1 MPDYIPSSKRRLS
14 RTSSD
19 QRSSIGVREAPR
31 GHHDE
36 FNERPNARD
45 DSAETKGQDGDEE
58 LGHGAAGV
66 PKVEIVS
73 AKGAQE
79 KGQQHADQQLLLWL
93 LSHHHLALTHHH
105 GLAVGHGCL
114 LRDGDGD
121 GLSGDHDLLCRLD
134 GLRML
139 LCSGLRGSVPWGGSV
154 WLHAGAWTF
163 RHIKVP
169 LDGHGR
175 IRHLHAGRPCLRRM
189 AAPRPLAVALVALL
203 LVPLA
208 GCFAPVEGV
217 RLEGSPGQFILEG
230 QTLAIPPMTPGPL
243 VDETAPWWE
252 RTTLDLDQN
261 GIHDALDGAL
271 GPVWVGLSYGV
282 PLNDGHVAAVEALGL
297 QVSLRVPAV
306 DALLLGEVDASAL
319 PTLRALDDVVMVESY
334 GELVFWGDV
343 QTPAVKASS
352 SSVYPDGAWDLGVS
366 GEGVV
371 IAMVDTGVD
380 NEHPGLNEKFVAGY
394 DAVCFLHSMVHQCVA
409 AGGRAEDGSFDPDD
423 GHQHGTAC
431 MGMAAATGKMADG
444 SESNFTGSAPDA
456 ALVDVR
462 IGTDVGAGPFENY
475 LISQE
480 FYESAMNGLQW
491 IIDHKDD
498 AWAGADESE
507 HGIDIISLSWGITSH
522 EGGGSDGED
531 MHSRILNEAME
542 AGIVVSVAAGNDGPD
557 NDGLSGMGSS
567 SLSITVGATDDK
579 DTIDREDDTIAGYS
593 SRGPRRDN
601 GDGNP
606 LNELKPEVT
615 APGTNIVQAEGCVTS
630 AGCHN
635 DVPGQDAADNGYTNR
650 GSGTSYATP
659 SVSGIIALMM
669 EANPDLSPMEIKEI
683 LKFTAERRGEP
694 SAPDVDPYWNRDFG
708 WGMVDARAAVEMSLL
723 LVEQGTTGS
732 IDVSAQVHVDNLT
745 ESSDMITLTG
755 QAWAQGAPLLA
766 VEYRVDGGEWR
777 SVTFDVELAV
787 LASLE
792 RMTWTLALDPGAFGA
807 GLHDLEIRAITDDGV
822 SLSSFA
828 TFTGSDA
835 SETMGGSASLTAVVV
850 VVVAV
855 ALTVAVLVQSRTEAP
870 VRLTESDDPK
880 STTPP
885 PSLEGDGS
893 A

>member
-1 MPDYIPSSKRRLS
+1 
-14 RTSSD
+14 
-19 QRSSIGVREAPR
+19 
-31 GHHDE
+31 
-36 FNERPNARD
+36 
-45 DSAETKGQDGDEE
+45 
-58 LGHGAAGV
+58 
-66 PKVEIVS
+66 
-73 AKGAQE
+73 
-79 KGQQHADQQLLLWL
+79 
-93 LSHHHLALTHHH
+93 
-105 GLAVGHGCL
+105 
-114 LRDGDGD
+114 
-121 GLSGDHDLLCRLD
+121 
-134 GLRML
+134 
-139 LCSGLRGSVPWGGSV
+139 
-154 WLHAGAWTF
+154 
-163 RHIKVP
+163 
-169 LDGHGR
+169 
-175 IRHLHAGRPCLRRM
+175 M
-189 AAPRPLAVALVALL
+189 AAPRLLAVALVTLL

-217 RLEGSPGQFILEG
+217 AIEGHQGQVLLEG
-230 QTLAIPPMTPGPL
+230 QTLTMPTTAPGPL
-243 VDETAPWWE
+243 AEEVAPWWE
-252 RTTLDLDQN
+252 RTTLDLDRN
-261 GIHDALDGAL
+261 GVHDALDGAL
-271 GPVWVGLSYGV
+271 GPVWIGLSYGTSV
-282 PLNDGHVAAVEALGL
+282 DEGHVAAVEALDL
-297 QVSLRVPAV
+297 PVELVVPAV
-306 DALLLGEVDASAL
+306 DALLLGQVDASMI
-319 PTLRALDDVVMVESY
+319 PTLRALDDVVMVEAY

-352 SSVYPDGAWDLGVS
+352 SSVYPEGAWDLGVS

-394 DAVCFLHSMVHQCVA
+394 DAVCFLHSGVHQCVL

-423 GHQHGTAC
+423 AHQHGTAC

-444 SESNFTGSAPDA
+444 SDSNFTGSAPDA

-475 LISQE
+475 LIAQE

-542 AGIVVSVAAGNDGPD
+542 AGVVVSVAAGNDGPD

-579 DTIDREDDTIAGYS
+579 DTIDREDDTVAGYS

-601 GDGNP
+601 GDSNP

-694 SAPDVDPYWNRDFG
+694 SAPEVDPYWNRDFG
-708 WGMVDARAAVEMSLL
+708 WGMVDARAAVEMSFMLL
-723 LVEQGTTGS
+723 EQGTTGS
-732 IDVSAQVHVDNLT
+732 IDVGAQAHLDNVSQT
-745 ESSDMITLTG
+745 SSLVTLTG

-766 VEYRVDGGEWR
+766 VEYRVNGGEWR
-777 SVTFDVELAV
+777 SATFEASLGD

-792 RMTWTLALDPGAFGA
+792 RLTWTVALDPSAFGA
-807 GLHDLEIRAITDDGV
+807 GDHEVEVRALTEDGF

-828 TFTGSDA
+828 TFTGSA
-835 SETMGGSASLTAVVV
+835 AQSGATGGASLMTVAFVLFAMALAAVVV
-850 VVVAV
+850 VK
-855 ALTVAVLVQSRTEAP
+855 SRADTPLRLSKEADAKLNSP
-870 VRLTESDDPK
+870 PAPIQEDEST
-880 STTPP
+880 S
-885 PSLEGDGS
+885 SS
-893 A
+893 V